1 MKMDP
6 NQPAAG
12 RVRFGTAGNSDSF
25 SAHGHKTTVEAPAF
39 IRQRGL
45 DAYELAFGRGVFL
58 RPDRAEALR
67 AEAEKNGVTLS
78 VHAPYYI
85 NLANP
90 DRDKILRSF
99 GWLLDAARAAAGAG
113 AEEMVLHLGSGVGQ
127 ERREALGHTERN
139 LREAIARMEDEGLGG
154 VRLCPETMGR
164 PGQIGSL
171 EEILYYCEK
180 DERLIPC
187 VDFAH
192 LHAITQGGL
201 DSREAFARVL
211 DRLEKALG
219 TERARR
225 THLHF
230 SAIQYGASGEIRH
243 RTFAEEGYGPDF
255 GLLAPELAERGFSGI
270 LICEC
275 AGTQAE
281 DAKAMRDMY
290 DDCLERCRAASGRPS
305 AAEGARGGK
314 GDGNNDGDGTEGPD
328 GPAGKKDADTDG
340 A

>member
-99 GWLLDAARAAAGAG
+99 GWLLDAARAAAAAG
-113 AEEMVLHLGSGVGQ
+113 AAEMVVHLGSGMGQ
-127 ERREALGHTERN
+127 DRQTALERTGTN
-139 LREAIARMEDEGLGG
+139 LRESMARMEDEGLSG

-164 PGQIGSL
+164 PGQIGDL
-171 EEILYYCEK
+171 EEILRYCEK
-180 DERLIPC
+180 DERLLPC

-192 LHAITQGGL
+192 LHALSRGGL

-211 DRLEKALG
+211 DRLEERLG
-219 TERARR
+219 PDRARR
-225 THLHF
+225 SHLHF

-243 RTFAEEGYGPDF
+243 RTFAEEGFGPDF
-255 GLLAPELAERGFSGI
+255 GLLAPELAERGYCGI

-281 DAKAMRDMY
+281 DAKTMRNLY
-290 DDCLERCRAASGRPS
+290 DDCLERYRAAPGRPS
-305 AAEGARGGK
+305 AAKALGGK
-314 GDGNNDGDGTEGPD
+314 GDGNNDAEGPEKH
-328 GPAGKKDADTDG
+328 AGDKDADG